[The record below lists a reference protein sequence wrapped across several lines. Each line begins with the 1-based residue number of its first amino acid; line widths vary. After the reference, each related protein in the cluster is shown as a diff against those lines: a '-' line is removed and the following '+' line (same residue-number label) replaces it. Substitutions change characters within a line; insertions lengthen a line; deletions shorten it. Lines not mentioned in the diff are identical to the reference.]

1 MLNRFL
7 LALGTL
13 TITIAPV
20 QALPTQSFEL
30 LGNLTAAGGR
40 YYVDSDACA
49 KYPVYGLARGWVIHI
64 CKKFHDGNVNELTD
78 TVRHEVWHVI
88 QACNRGPLMYDL
100 DREVGE
106 AVRAGWDPTDYP
118 RNEWEIEAEARNAA
132 ANYSED
138 EIASIFKVY
147 CH

>member
-88 QACNRGPLMYDL
+88 QACNSGPLLYDL
-100 DREVGE
+100 DSPVG
-106 AVRAGWDPTDYP
+106 
-118 RNEWEIEAEARNAA
+118 
-132 ANYSED
+132 
-138 EIASIFKVY
+138 
-147 CH
+147 